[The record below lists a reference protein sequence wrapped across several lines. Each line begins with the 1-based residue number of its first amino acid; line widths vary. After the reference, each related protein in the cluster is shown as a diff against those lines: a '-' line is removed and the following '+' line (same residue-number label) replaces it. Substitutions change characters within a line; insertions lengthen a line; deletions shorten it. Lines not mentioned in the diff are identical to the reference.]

1 MEAYRVRR
9 IQPVDSE
16 CLFDGNLPRETL
28 FFLFSKSHQSPTPC
42 SPQTVSDARTYT
54 DMPPSPPLE
63 PDPGVKDEDDGVGSR
78 GGRVVIDEAAGAGE
92 ENDMMSKISGDGP
105 DDVGNLVDR
114 DAARAATEGED
125 TEAKQTLRPAQGE
138 QQEEQSSPGDTD
150 AKPGFD
156 IGVSGTSS
164 LASADAQ
171 HATTI
176 RGDDGGEEGRALPF
190 HAVDTEKQQRPDDVM
205 DGSHGSSYFQSEE
218 GKRAGDEG
226 FASDR
231 YGEGVENTLL
241 GERSEFSGR
250 GYQADGGEGHG
261 DMGTQ
266 GSGGIN
272 NAEDDNLGT
281 RSRRM
286 FDGSRVAEPDNV
298 QIVDAGD
305 GADVI
310 PGVDDLPIF
319 ANDQSKALNDEVKV
333 R

>member
-1 MEAYRVRR
+1 M
-9 IQPVDSE
+9 
-16 CLFDGNLPRETL
+16 
-28 FFLFSKSHQSPTPC
+28 
-42 SPQTVSDARTYT
+42 
-54 DMPPSPPLE
+54 
-63 PDPGVKDEDDGVGSR
+63 
-78 GGRVVIDEAAGAGE
+78 
-92 ENDMMSKISGDGP
+92 
-105 DDVGNLVDR
+105 
-114 DAARAATEGED
+114 
-125 TEAKQTLRPAQGE
+125 
-138 QQEEQSSPGDTD
+138 
-150 AKPGFD
+150 
-156 IGVSGTSS
+156 
-164 LASADAQ
+164 
-171 HATTI
+171 
-176 RGDDGGEEGRALPF
+176 
-190 HAVDTEKQQRPDDVM
+190 
-205 DGSHGSSYFQSEE
+205 
-218 GKRAGDEG
+218 
-226 FASDR
+226 
-231 YGEGVENTLL
+231 L